1 MAILN
6 SKLIVSLV
14 DKISGPARGIGAS
27 LDRLHSRASR
37 TSSALLRG
45 PGGFSAAGSVRNLVA
60 IGAGY
65 VGLREGIGGTVGAAI
80 KFEEAFADVRKV
92 VDGTPAQIAVLRNEI
107 VEMSKVIPTSVKG
120 LSDIMAAA
128 GQSNIPYE
136 ELGKFTEQV
145 AKVSVAWE
153 TSEKDTSDALA
164 KIKTQLN
171 LSVDGVGLYA
181 DAINHL
187 GNNTAAKAPDLV
199 DFSKRVAATGKMFGF
214 SATET
219 LAFGGAMVAM
229 GAETEVAATSFRNMG
244 KALTKGDNTAKA
256 ARAAWARI
264 GMSPKAAAKDMQKNA
279 VKTTLKVLDAIGKL
293 PEWERATNAFALFGE
308 EARALM
314 PVISDTKELRRQLG
328 LVGREAD
335 YAGSAFQEYMVR
347 ADTTANVLEL
357 LGNKLSAR
365 GIKYGDTWLPT
376 LKEFSLGVGDVVD
389 TLDKRVGVIDK
400 IQMSLT
406 GLMSGLGYGGTGGVR
421 EMVKDLGDILFG
433 KAFEGDTS
441 AFDQRMVDLAKLS
454 NHARKIGEDIKSF
467 VGAIGAG
474 DIAGAMSSFGSAFDR
489 MSGSMTVGSALA
501 IGLVGRGLMG
511 ISAGAIALAV
521 SPIGRITALAYAAAK
536 LIDAVK
542 GANSIGDFADNMMK
556 LSAVDWVMIGA
567 GMLAIAEPMRRLL
580 NIGKIPTPT
589 PPLPTAPGAGNGT
602 APVGP
607 GGGGTWR
614 NLKGALRGGVFAFA
628 AEQIGEYAIQSG
640 LNALN
645 DRVHTDQQKKKAAAF
660 NATHNRGIA
669 ALWDP
674 TFWFGEQDGKRPS
687 LKEAMAID
695 VGKYRLPASSGP
707 ENVNIVGSPAV
718 SIASAVQTV
727 PSGTQDVRVT
737 NPSVPSNIQV
747 VVHAMTNAL
756 PAEVGAAVATAISA
770 KLQAASN
777 GAYSDGGM

>member
-1 MAILN
+1 
-6 SKLIVSLV
+6 
-14 DKISGPARGIGAS
+14 
-27 LDRLHSRASR
+27 
-37 TSSALLRG
+37 LRG

-335 YAGSAFQEYMVR
+335 YAGSAFQEYMIR
-347 ADTTANVLEL
+347 ADTAANVLEL

-406 GLMSGLGYGGTGGVR
+406 GLVSGLGYGGTGGVR
-421 EMVKDLGDILFG
+421 EMVNDLGDILFG

-454 NHARKIGEDIKSF
+454 NHARKIGSDIKSF
-467 VGAIGAG
+467 VSDIGAG
-474 DIAGAMSSFGSAFDR
+474 DISGAMTSLGSAFDR

-511 ISAGAIALAV
+511 IAAGAVALML
-521 SPIGRITALAYAAAK
+521 SPIGRITTVAFAAAE
-536 LIDAVK
+536 LINAVK
-542 GANSIGDFADNMMK
+542 GADSIGAFADNLMK
-556 LSAVDWVMIGA
+556 LSTVDWVMIGA
-567 GMLAIAEPMRRLL
+567 GLLAVAGPIAKVAGL
-580 NIGKIPTPT
+580 GSGTPKAG
-589 PPLPTAPGAGNGT
+589 APSGA
-602 APVGP
+602 PP
-607 GGGGTWR
+607 GGGKPGSGVTSTAVGGGW
-614 NLKGALRGGVFAFA
+614 KSFARGGAVALV
-628 AEQIGEYAIQSG
+628 AEKIGEYAIQSG

-645 DRVHTDQQKKKAAAF
+645 DRVHTDEQKKKAADF

-687 LKEAMAID
+687 FKEAMAID
-695 VGKYRLPASSGP
+695 VSKYRSPASSGP
-707 ENVNIVGSPAV
+707 ENVNIVGSPPV
-718 SIASAVQTV
+718 TVASAVQTV

-737 NPSVPSNIQV
+737 NPPAPSNIQV
-747 VVHAMTNAL
+747 VVHAITNAL
-756 PAEVGAAVATAISA
+756 PAEIGAAVANAISA

>member
-1 MAILN
+1 MGTLV

-14 DKISGPARGIGAS
+14 NKISGPARVIGAD

-37 TSSALLRG
+37 ASSALLRG

-264 GMSPKAAAKDMQKNA
+264 GMSPKAAAKDMQKNS

-335 YAGSAFQEYMVR
+335 YAGSAFQEYMIR
-347 ADTTANVLEL
+347 ADTAANVLEL

-406 GLMSGLGYGGTGGVR
+406 GLVSGLGYGGTGGVR
-421 EMVKDLGDILFG
+421 EMVNDLGDILFG

-454 NHARKIGEDIKSF
+454 NHARKIGSDIKSF
-467 VGAIGAG
+467 VSDIGAG
-474 DIAGAMSSFGSAFDR
+474 DISGAMTSLGSAFDR

-511 ISAGAIALAV
+511 IAAGAVALML
-521 SPIGRITALAYAAAK
+521 SPIGRITTVAFAAAE
-536 LIDAVK
+536 LINAVK
-542 GANSIGDFADNMMK
+542 GADSIGAFADNLMK
-556 LSAVDWVMIGA
+556 LSTVDWVMIGA
-567 GMLAIAEPMRRLL
+567 GLLAVAGPIAKVAGL
-580 NIGKIPTPT
+580 GSGTPKAG
-589 PPLPTAPGAGNGT
+589 APSGA
-602 APVGP
+602 PP
-607 GGGGTWR
+607 GGGKPGSGVTSTAVGGGW
-614 NLKGALRGGVFAFA
+614 KSFARGGAVALV
-628 AEQIGEYAIQSG
+628 AEKIGEYAIQSG

-645 DRVHTDQQKKKAAAF
+645 DRVHTDEQKKKAADF

-687 LKEAMAID
+687 FKEAMAID
-695 VGKYRLPASSGP
+695 VSKYRSPASSGP
-707 ENVNIVGSPAV
+707 ENVNIVGSPPV
-718 SIASAVQTV
+718 TVASAVQTV

-737 NPSVPSNIQV
+737 NPPAPSNIQV
-747 VVHAMTNAL
+747 VVHAITNAL
-756 PAEVGAAVATAISA
+756 PAEIGAAVANAISA

>member
-1 MAILN
+1 MGTLV

-14 DKISGPARGIGAS
+14 NKISGPARVIGAD

-128 GQSNIPYE
+128 GQSNVPYE

-264 GMSPKAAAKDMQKNA
+264 GMSPKVAAKDMQKNA

-400 IQMSLT
+400 IQMALT
-406 GLMSGLGYGGTGGVR
+406 GLVSGLGYGGTGGVR
-421 EMVKDLGDILFG
+421 EMVNDLGDILFG

-454 NHARKIGEDIKSF
+454 NHARKIGADIKSF
-467 VGAIGAG
+467 VSDIGAG
-474 DIAGAMSSFGSAFDR
+474 DISGAMTSLGSAFEK

-511 ISAGAIALAV
+511 ISFGAIALAA
-521 SPIGRITALAYAAAK
+521 SPIGRITTVAFAAAK

-542 GANSIGDFADNMMK
+542 GADSIGAFADNLMK
-556 LSAVDWVMIGA
+556 LSTVDWVMIGA
-567 GMLAIAEPMRRLL
+567 GLLAVAGPIAKVAGLGGGPKA
-580 NIGKIPTPT
+580 GGPTGA
-589 PPLPTAPGAGNGT
+589 PPAGAGSGGGAPTAA
-602 APVGP
+602 A
-607 GGGGTWR
+607 GGGW
-614 NLKGALRGGVFAFA
+614 KSFARGGVFAIV
-628 AEQIGEYAIQSG
+628 AEKLGEYAIQSG
-640 LNALN
+640 LDALN
-645 DRVHTDQQKKKAAAF
+645 DRVHTDEQKKRAADF
-660 NATHNRGIA
+660 NATHNRGIS
-669 ALWDP
+669 ALWDRS
-674 TFWFGEQDGKRPS
+674 FWLGDDDGKRPS
-687 LKEAMAID
+687 FKETMAID
-695 VGKYRLPASSGP
+695 VNKYRPPASSSP
-707 ENVNIVGSPAV
+707 ENVNIVGTPPVAL
-718 SIASAVQTV
+718 AAPVQTV

-737 NPSVPSNIQV
+737 NPPPAAQISVAVNVQ
-747 VVHAMTNAL
+747 TNAS
-756 PAEVGAAVATAISA
+756 PSEIGAAVGNAISA

>member
-1 MAILN
+1 MGTLV

-14 DKISGPARGIGAS
+14 NKISGPARVIGAD

-335 YAGSAFQEYMVR
+335 YAGSAFQEYMLR

-400 IQMSLT
+400 IQMALT
-406 GLMSGLGYGGTGGVR
+406 GLVSGLGYGGTGGVR

-467 VGAIGAG
+467 VSNIGAG
-474 DIAGAMSSFGSAFDR
+474 DISGAMTSLGSAFDR
-489 MSGSMTVGSALA
+489 MSGSMTVGSAIA

-511 ISAGAIALAV
+511 IAAGAVALML
-521 SPIGRITALAYAAAK
+521 SPIGRITTVAFAAAE
-536 LIDAVK
+536 LINAVK
-542 GANSIGDFADNMMK
+542 GADSIGAFADNLMK
-556 LSAVDWVMIGA
+556 LSTVDWVMIGA
-567 GMLAIAEPMRRLL
+567 GLLAVAGPIAKVAGL
-580 NIGKIPTPT
+580 GSGTPKAG
-589 PPLPTAPGAGNGT
+589 APSGA
-602 APVGP
+602 PP
-607 GGGGTWR
+607 GGVKPGSGVPSTGVGGGW
-614 NLKGALRGGVFAFA
+614 KSFARGGAVALV
-628 AEQIGEYAIQSG
+628 AEKLGEYAIQSG

-645 DRVHTDQQKKKAAAF
+645 DRVHTDEQKKKAADF

-687 LKEAMAID
+687 FKEAMAID
-695 VGKYRLPASSGP
+695 VSKYRSPASSGP
-707 ENVNIVGSPAV
+707 ENVNIVGSPPV
-718 SIASAVQTV
+718 TVASAVQTV

-737 NPSVPSNIQV
+737 NPPAPSNIQV

-756 PAEVGAAVATAISA
+756 PAEIGAAVATAISA

>member
-1 MAILN
+1 
-6 SKLIVSLV
+6 
-14 DKISGPARGIGAS
+14 
-27 LDRLHSRASR
+27 
-37 TSSALLRG
+37 
-45 PGGFSAAGSVRNLVA
+45 
-60 IGAGY
+60 
-65 VGLREGIGGTVGAAI
+65 
-80 KFEEAFADVRKV
+80 
-92 VDGTPAQIAVLRNEI
+92 
-107 VEMSKVIPTSVKG
+107 
-120 LSDIMAAA
+120 
-128 GQSNIPYE
+128 
-136 ELGKFTEQV
+136 
-145 AKVSVAWE
+145 
-153 TSEKDTSDALA
+153 
-164 KIKTQLN
+164 
-171 LSVDGVGLYA
+171 
-181 DAINHL
+181 
-187 GNNTAAKAPDLV
+187 
-199 DFSKRVAATGKMFGF
+199 
-214 SATET
+214 
-219 LAFGGAMVAM
+219 MVAM

-335 YAGSAFQEYMVR
+335 YAGSAFQEYMIR
-347 ADTTANVLEL
+347 ADTAANVLEL

-406 GLMSGLGYGGTGGVR
+406 GLVSGLGYGGTGGVR
-421 EMVKDLGDILFG
+421 EMVNDLGDILFG

-454 NHARKIGEDIKSF
+454 NHARKIGSDIKSF
-467 VGAIGAG
+467 VSDIGAG
-474 DIAGAMSSFGSAFDR
+474 DISGAMTSLGSAFDR

-511 ISAGAIALAV
+511 IAAGAVALML
-521 SPIGRITALAYAAAK
+521 SPIGRITTVAFAAAE
-536 LIDAVK
+536 LINAVK
-542 GANSIGDFADNMMK
+542 GADSIGAFADNLMK
-556 LSAVDWVMIGA
+556 LSTVDWVMIGA
-567 GMLAIAEPMRRLL
+567 GLLAVAGPIAKVAGL
-580 NIGKIPTPT
+580 GSGTPKAG
-589 PPLPTAPGAGNGT
+589 APSGA
-602 APVGP
+602 PP
-607 GGGGTWR
+607 GGGKPGSGVTSTAVGGGW
-614 NLKGALRGGVFAFA
+614 KSFARGGAVALV
-628 AEQIGEYAIQSG
+628 AEKIGEYAIQSG

-645 DRVHTDQQKKKAAAF
+645 DRVHTDEQKKKAADF

-687 LKEAMAID
+687 FKEAMAID
-695 VGKYRLPASSGP
+695 VSKYRSPASSGP
-707 ENVNIVGSPAV
+707 ENVNIVGSPPV
-718 SIASAVQTV
+718 TVASAVQTV

-737 NPSVPSNIQV
+737 NPPAPSNIQV
-747 VVHAMTNAL
+747 VVHAITNAL
-756 PAEVGAAVATAISA
+756 PAEIGAAVANAISA

>member
-1 MAILN
+1 
-6 SKLIVSLV
+6 
-14 DKISGPARGIGAS
+14 
-27 LDRLHSRASR
+27 
-37 TSSALLRG
+37 
-45 PGGFSAAGSVRNLVA
+45 
-60 IGAGY
+60 
-65 VGLREGIGGTVGAAI
+65 
-80 KFEEAFADVRKV
+80 
-92 VDGTPAQIAVLRNEI
+92 
-107 VEMSKVIPTSVKG
+107 
-120 LSDIMAAA
+120 
-128 GQSNIPYE
+128 
-136 ELGKFTEQV
+136 
-145 AKVSVAWE
+145 
-153 TSEKDTSDALA
+153 
-164 KIKTQLN
+164 
-171 LSVDGVGLYA
+171 
-181 DAINHL
+181 
-187 GNNTAAKAPDLV
+187 
-199 DFSKRVAATGKMFGF
+199 
-214 SATET
+214 
-219 LAFGGAMVAM
+219 
-229 GAETEVAATSFRNMG
+229 MG

-335 YAGSAFQEYMVR
+335 YAGSAFQEYMIR
-347 ADTTANVLEL
+347 ADTAANVLEL

-406 GLMSGLGYGGTGGVR
+406 GLVSGLGYGGTGGVR
-421 EMVKDLGDILFG
+421 EMVNDLGDILFG

-454 NHARKIGEDIKSF
+454 NHARKIGSDIKSF
-467 VGAIGAG
+467 VSDIGAG
-474 DIAGAMSSFGSAFDR
+474 DISGAMTSLGSAFDR

-511 ISAGAIALAV
+511 IAAGAVALML
-521 SPIGRITALAYAAAK
+521 SPIGRITTVAFAAAE
-536 LIDAVK
+536 LINAVK
-542 GANSIGDFADNMMK
+542 GADSIGAFADNLMK
-556 LSAVDWVMIGA
+556 LSTVDWVMIGA
-567 GMLAIAEPMRRLL
+567 GLLAVAGPIAKVAGL
-580 NIGKIPTPT
+580 GSGTPKAG
-589 PPLPTAPGAGNGT
+589 APSGA
-602 APVGP
+602 PP
-607 GGGGTWR
+607 GGGKPGSGVTSTAVGGGW
-614 NLKGALRGGVFAFA
+614 KSFARGGAVALV
-628 AEQIGEYAIQSG
+628 AEKIGEYAIQSG

-645 DRVHTDQQKKKAAAF
+645 DRVHTDEQKKKAADF

-687 LKEAMAID
+687 FKEAMAID
-695 VGKYRLPASSGP
+695 VSKYRSPASSGP
-707 ENVNIVGSPAV
+707 ENVNIVGSPPV
-718 SIASAVQTV
+718 TVASAVQTV

-737 NPSVPSNIQV
+737 NPPAPSNIQV
-747 VVHAMTNAL
+747 VVHAITNAL
-756 PAEVGAAVATAISA
+756 PAEIGAAVANAISA

>member
-1 MAILN
+1 MGTLV

-14 DKISGPARGIGAS
+14 NKISGPARVIGAD

-328 LVGREAD
+328 LVGREAN
-335 YAGSAFQEYMVR
+335 YAGSAFQEYMIR

-400 IQMSLT
+400 IQMALT
-406 GLMSGLGYGGTGGVR
+406 GLVSGLGYGGTGGVR
-421 EMVKDLGDILFG
+421 EMVKDLGDIMFG

-467 VGAIGAG
+467 VSNIGAG
-474 DIAGAMSSFGSAFDR
+474 DISGAMTSLGSAFDK
-489 MSGSMTVGSALA
+489 MSGSMSVGSALA

-511 ISAGAIALAV
+511 ISFGAIALAA
-521 SPIGRITALAYAAAK
+521 SPIGRITTVAFAAAK

-542 GANSIGDFADNMMK
+542 GADSIGAFADNLMK
-556 LSAVDWVMIGA
+556 LSTVDWVMIGA
-567 GMLAIAEPMRRLL
+567 GLLAVAGPIAKVAGL
-580 NIGKIPTPT
+580 GSGTPKAG
-589 PPLPTAPGAGNGT
+589 APAGAPAAGVGSGSG
-602 APVGP
+602 APSAAV
-607 GGGGTWR
+607 GGGW
-614 NLKGALRGGVFAFA
+614 KSFSRGGVVAVVA
-628 AEQIGEYAIQSG
+628 QKLGEYAIQSG
-640 LNALN
+640 LDALN
-645 DRVHTDQQKKKAAAF
+645 DRVLTDEQKKKAADF
-660 NATHNRGIA
+660 NATHSRGVA

-687 LKEAMAID
+687 FKEAMAID
-695 VGKYRLPASSGP
+695 VGKYRSPVSSGP
-707 ENVNIVGSPAV
+707 ENVNIVGTPPV
-718 SIASAVQTV
+718 SIATPVQTV

-737 NPSVPSNIQV
+737 NPPPAPQISV
-747 VVHAMTNAL
+747 VVHAQTNAS
-756 PAEVGAAVATAISA
+756 PSEIGSAVGNAISA

>member
-1 MAILN
+1 MGTLV

-14 DKISGPARGIGAS
+14 NKISGPARVIGAD

-37 TSSALLRG
+37 ASSALLRG

-335 YAGSAFQEYMVR
+335 YAGSAFQEYMIR

-406 GLMSGLGYGGTGGVR
+406 GLVSGLGYGGTGGVR
-421 EMVKDLGDILFG
+421 EMVNDLGDILFG

-454 NHARKIGEDIKSF
+454 NHARKIGSDIKSF
-467 VGAIGAG
+467 VSDIGAG
-474 DIAGAMSSFGSAFDR
+474 DISGAMTSLASAFDR

-511 ISAGAIALAV
+511 IAAGAVALML
-521 SPIGRITALAYAAAK
+521 SPIGRITTVAFAAAE
-536 LIDAVK
+536 LINAVK
-542 GANSIGDFADNMMK
+542 GADSIGAFADNLMK
-556 LSAVDWVMIGA
+556 LSTVDWVMIGA
-567 GMLAIAEPMRRLL
+567 GLLAVAGPIAKVAGL
-580 NIGKIPTPT
+580 GSGTPKAG
-589 PPLPTAPGAGNGT
+589 APSGAS
-602 APVGP
+602 P
-607 GGGGTWR
+607 GGVKPGSGVPSTGVGGGW
-614 NLKGALRGGVFAFA
+614 KSFARGGAVALV
-628 AEQIGEYAIQSG
+628 AEKLGEYAIQSG

-645 DRVHTDQQKKKAAAF
+645 DRVHTDEQKKKAADF

-687 LKEAMAID
+687 FKEAMAID
-695 VGKYRLPASSGP
+695 VSKYRSPASSGP
-707 ENVNIVGSPAV
+707 ENVNIVGSPPV
-718 SIASAVQTV
+718 TVASAVQTV

-737 NPSVPSNIQV
+737 NPPAPSNIQV

-756 PAEVGAAVATAISA
+756 PAEIGAAVATAISA

>member
-1 MAILN
+1 MGTLV

-14 DKISGPARGIGAS
+14 NKISGPARVIGAD

-128 GQSNIPYE
+128 GQSNVPYE

-400 IQMSLT
+400 IQMALT
-406 GLMSGLGYGGTGGVR
+406 GLVSGLGYGGTGGVR
-421 EMVKDLGDILFG
+421 EMVNDLGDILFG

-454 NHARKIGEDIKSF
+454 NHARKIGSDIKSF
-467 VGAIGAG
+467 VSDIGAG
-474 DIAGAMSSFGSAFDR
+474 DISGAMTSLGSAFDK

-511 ISAGAIALAV
+511 ISFGAIALAA
-521 SPIGRITALAYAAAK
+521 SPIGRITTVAFAAAK

-542 GANSIGDFADNMMK
+542 GADSIGAFADNLMK
-556 LSAVDWVMIGA
+556 LSTVDWVMIGA
-567 GMLAIAEPMRRLL
+567 GLLAVAGPIAKVAGLGGGPKA
-580 NIGKIPTPT
+580 GGPTGA
-589 PPLPTAPGAGNGT
+589 PPAGAGSGGSAPTA
-602 APVGP
+602 
-607 GGGGTWR
+607 GGGW
-614 NLKGALRGGVFAFA
+614 KSFARGGVFAVV
-628 AEQIGEYAIQSG
+628 AEKLGEYAIQSG
-640 LNALN
+640 LDALN
-645 DRVHTDQQKKKAAAF
+645 DRVHTDEQKKKAADF
-660 NATHNRGIA
+660 NATHNRGIS
-669 ALWDP
+669 ALWDRS
-674 TFWFGEQDGKRPS
+674 FWLGDDDGKRPS
-687 LKEAMAID
+687 FKETMAID
-695 VGKYRLPASSGP
+695 VNKYRPPASSSP
-707 ENVNIVGSPAV
+707 ENVNIVGTPPVAL
-718 SIASAVQTV
+718 AAPVQTV

-737 NPSVPSNIQV
+737 NPPPAAQISVAVNVQ
-747 VVHAMTNAL
+747 TNAS
-756 PAEVGAAVATAISA
+756 PSEIGAAVGNAISA

>member
-1 MAILN
+1 MATLT

-37 TSSALLRG
+37 TSSALLSG
-45 PGGFSAAGSVRNLVA
+45 PGGFSAGGTVRNLVA

-65 VGLREGIGGTVGAAI
+65 VGLREGIGGTIGSAI

-120 LSDIMAAA
+120 LSEIMAAA

-145 AKVSVAWE
+145 AKVSVAWD

-164 KIKTQLN
+164 KIKTQLS
-171 LSVDGVGLYA
+171 LTVDGVGLYA

-187 GNNTAAKAPDLV
+187 SNNSAAKAPDLV
-199 DFSKRVAATGKMFGF
+199 DFAKRVAANGKMFGF
-214 SATET
+214 AKNET

-279 VKTTLKVLDAIGKL
+279 VQTTLKVLDAIGKL

-308 EARALM
+308 EARGLM
-314 PVISDTKELRRQLG
+314 PIIADTKELRRQLG
-328 LVGREAD
+328 LVGTEAN

-347 ADTTANVLEL
+347 ADTAQNVIDVLM
-357 LGNKLSAR
+357 NKLRAR
-365 GIKYGDTWLPT
+365 GIKYGEGWLPT

-406 GLMSGLGYGGTGGVR
+406 GLVSGLGYGGTGGVR
-421 EMVKDLGDILFG
+421 EMVNDLGDILFG

-454 NHARKIGEDIKSF
+454 NHARKIGSDIRSF
-467 VGAIGAG
+467 VNDIGAG
-474 DIAGAMSSFGSAFDR
+474 DISGAMTNLGSAFGK

-501 IGLVGRGLMG
+501 IGVVGRGLMG
-511 ISAGAIALAV
+511 IASGAVALAA
-521 SPIGRITALAYAAAK
+521 SPIGRITAVAYAAAK

-542 GANSIGDFADNMMK
+542 GANSIGEFADNLKK
-556 LSAVDWVMIGA
+556 LSTVDWVMIGA
-567 GMLAIAEPMRRLL
+567 GLLAISGPIAKVAGLGGGPK
-580 NIGKIPTPT
+580 GGAPTGAPPAGAGSAGGTPT
-589 PPLPTAPGAGNGT
+589 A
-602 APVGP
+602 GP
-607 GGGGTWR
+607 GGG
-614 NLKGALRGGVFAFA
+614 LKSFARGGVLAVV
-628 AEQIGEYAIQSG
+628 AEKLGEYAIQSG
-640 LNALN
+640 LDALN
-645 DRVHTDQQKKKAAAF
+645 DRVLTDEQKQKAADF
-660 NATHNRGIA
+660 NATHNRGIS
-669 ALWDP
+669 ALWDRS
-674 TFWFGEQDGKRPS
+674 FWFGDENRPS

-695 VGKYRLPASSGP
+695 VNKYRPPASSSP
-707 ENVNIVGSPAV
+707 ENVNIVGTPPV
-718 SIASAVQTV
+718 SIAAPVQTV

-737 NPSVPSNIQV
+737 NPPPAPQISV
-747 VVHAMTNAL
+747 VVNAQTNAS
-756 PAEVGAAVATAISA
+756 PSEIGAAVGNAISA

>member
-1 MAILN
+1 MGTLV

-14 DKISGPARGIGAS
+14 NKISGPARVIGAD

-37 TSSALLRG
+37 ASSALLRG

-335 YAGSAFQEYMVR
+335 YAGSAFQEYMIR
-347 ADTTANVLEL
+347 ADTAANVLEL

-406 GLMSGLGYGGTGGVR
+406 GLVSGLGYGGTGGVR
-421 EMVKDLGDILFG
+421 EMVNDLGDILFG

-454 NHARKIGEDIKSF
+454 NHARKIGSDIKSF
-467 VGAIGAG
+467 VSDIGAG
-474 DIAGAMSSFGSAFDR
+474 DISGAMTSLGSAFDR

-511 ISAGAIALAV
+511 IAAGAVALML
-521 SPIGRITALAYAAAK
+521 SPIGRITTVAFAAAE
-536 LIDAVK
+536 LINAVK
-542 GANSIGDFADNMMK
+542 GADSIGAFADNLMK
-556 LSAVDWVMIGA
+556 LSTVDWVMIGA
-567 GMLAIAEPMRRLL
+567 GLLAVAGPIAKVAGL
-580 NIGKIPTPT
+580 GSGTPKAG
-589 PPLPTAPGAGNGT
+589 APSGA
-602 APVGP
+602 PP
-607 GGGGTWR
+607 GGGKPGSGVTSTAVGGGW
-614 NLKGALRGGVFAFA
+614 KSFARGGAVALV
-628 AEQIGEYAIQSG
+628 AEKIGEYAIQSG

-645 DRVHTDQQKKKAAAF
+645 DRVHTDEQKKKAADF

-687 LKEAMAID
+687 FKEAMAID
-695 VGKYRLPASSGP
+695 VSKYRSPASSGP
-707 ENVNIVGSPAV
+707 ENVNIVGSPPV
-718 SIASAVQTV
+718 TVASAVQTV

-737 NPSVPSNIQV
+737 NPPAPSNIQV
-747 VVHAMTNAL
+747 VVHAITNAL
-756 PAEVGAAVATAISA
+756 PAEIGAAVANAISA

>member
-1 MAILN
+1 
-6 SKLIVSLV
+6 
-14 DKISGPARGIGAS
+14 
-27 LDRLHSRASR
+27 
-37 TSSALLRG
+37 
-45 PGGFSAAGSVRNLVA
+45 
-60 IGAGY
+60 
-65 VGLREGIGGTVGAAI
+65 
-80 KFEEAFADVRKV
+80 
-92 VDGTPAQIAVLRNEI
+92 
-107 VEMSKVIPTSVKG
+107 
-120 LSDIMAAA
+120 MAAA

-335 YAGSAFQEYMVR
+335 YAGSAFQEYMIR
-347 ADTTANVLEL
+347 ADTAANVLEL

-406 GLMSGLGYGGTGGVR
+406 GLVSGLGYGGTGGVR
-421 EMVKDLGDILFG
+421 EMVNDLGDILFG

-454 NHARKIGEDIKSF
+454 NHARKIGSDIKSF
-467 VGAIGAG
+467 VSDIGAG
-474 DIAGAMSSFGSAFDR
+474 DISGAMTSLGSAFDR

-511 ISAGAIALAV
+511 IAAGAVALML
-521 SPIGRITALAYAAAK
+521 SPIGRITTVAFAAAE
-536 LIDAVK
+536 LINAVK
-542 GANSIGDFADNMMK
+542 GADSIGAFADNLMK
-556 LSAVDWVMIGA
+556 LSTVDWVMIGA
-567 GMLAIAEPMRRLL
+567 GLLAVAGPIAKVAGL
-580 NIGKIPTPT
+580 GSGTPKAG
-589 PPLPTAPGAGNGT
+589 APSGA
-602 APVGP
+602 PP
-607 GGGGTWR
+607 GGGKPGSGVTSTAVGGGW
-614 NLKGALRGGVFAFA
+614 KSFARGGAVALV
-628 AEQIGEYAIQSG
+628 AEKIGEYAIQSG

-645 DRVHTDQQKKKAAAF
+645 DRVHTDEQKKKAADF

-687 LKEAMAID
+687 FKEAMAID
-695 VGKYRLPASSGP
+695 VSKYRSPASSGP
-707 ENVNIVGSPAV
+707 ENVNIVGSPPV
-718 SIASAVQTV
+718 TVASAVQTV

-737 NPSVPSNIQV
+737 NPPAPSNIQV
-747 VVHAMTNAL
+747 VVHAITNAL
-756 PAEVGAAVATAISA
+756 PAEIGAAVANAISA